1 MDIINPHISKLI
13 SNYISKEINEKEFN
27 ELKNWLQEDLR
38 HRQFF
43 IDHLQ
48 IYKRVRRVQFAKILD
63 EDAAWNLIVS
73 KLEHPIQQNKAAK
86 KTVFKSKY
94 IKLIPTF
101 SKYAAIAVFLLTVGY
116 FYQSGYIASN
126 KKVSIPSESITLKLE
141 NGTIKI
147 INEDGTTQLLDA
159 KGRIIGTQNGG
170 QLTYNNDVEKET
182 LVYNTLN
189 VPYGKRF
196 KIQLSDGTNVQLNA
210 GTSLK
215 YPVKFLTGEK
225 RQVFLNG
232 EAFFSV
238 TKDAEHSF
246 IVNSENLNVEV
257 FGTEFNVSAYPE
269 DTDTEVVLVEG
280 SVGMYNNSQTIKEA
294 TMLKP
299 GTKGALNKENRSI
312 STKKVNTQTY
322 TSWMQGGLF
331 FRNMPFKN
339 IAKKIERQ
347 YNMKVVITNKQ
358 LEDET
363 FNGNFNE
370 EPIET
375 ILSYFN
381 DSYNINYCIKN
392 NIVYVN

>member
-196 KIQLSDGTNVQLNA
+196 KIQLSDGTSVQLNA

-238 TKDAEHSF
+238 TKDAEHPF

-381 DSYNINYCIKN
+381 DSYNINYSIKN

>member
-63 EDAAWNLIVS
+63 EDAAWNHIVS
-73 KLEHPIQQNKAAK
+73 KLEHPIQQNQAAK

-116 FYQSGYIASN
+116 FYQNGYFASN
-126 KKVSIPSESITLKLE
+126 KKVSIPSESITLQLE

-215 YPVKFLTGEK
+215 YPVKFLKGEK

-238 TKDAEHSF
+238 TKDAEHPF

-381 DSYNINYCIKN
+381 DSYNINYSIKN

>member
-27 ELKNWLQEDLR
+27 ELKNWLQEDLS

-63 EDAAWNLIVS
+63 EDAAWNHIVS
-73 KLEHPIQQNKAAK
+73 KLEHPIQQNQAAK

-116 FYQSGYIASN
+116 FYQSGYFASN
-126 KKVSIPSESITLKLE
+126 KKVSIPSESITLQLE

-182 LVYNTLN
+182 LVYNTLT
-189 VPYGKRF
+189 VPFGKRF

-238 TKDAEHSF
+238 TKDAEHPF

-381 DSYNINYCIKN
+381 DSYNINYSIKN

>member
-27 ELKNWLQEDLR
+27 ELKNWLQEDLS

-63 EDAAWNLIVS
+63 EDAAWNHIVS
-73 KLEHPIQQNKAAK
+73 KLEHPIRQNQAAK

-94 IKLIPTF
+94 IKLVPTF
-101 SKYAAIAVFLLTVGY
+101 SKYVAIAVFLLNVGY
-116 FYQSGYIASN
+116 FYQNGYFASN
-126 KKVSIPSESITLKLE
+126 KKVSIPSESITLQLE

-182 LVYNTLN
+182 LVYNTLT

-215 YPVKFLTGEK
+215 YPVKFLKGEK

-238 TKDAEHSF
+238 TKDAEHPF

-269 DTDTEVVLVEG
+269 DSDTEVVLVEG
-280 SVGMYNNSQTIKEA
+280 SVGMYNNFQTIKEA

-381 DSYNINYCIKN
+381 DSYNINYSIKN

>member
-196 KIQLSDGTNVQLNA
+196 KIQLSDGTSVQLNA

-215 YPVKFLTGEK
+215 YPVKFLKGEK

-238 TKDAEHSF
+238 TKDAEHPF

-269 DTDTEVVLVEG
+269 DTDTEVILVEG

-381 DSYNINYCIKN
+381 DSYNINYSIKN